1 MSHWHIAGRSLRAL
15 EAITDGLPAGKAPE
29 FDTRGPTERLRSITL
44 PASDKD
50 SQIDFCVAAGA
61 WPIAAFWSAHAFLAM
76 AGVLSGGGGGW
87 LLWLAVGLFGVLR
100 QTSNVMRINQH
111 RVLVRE
117 GLAGRAERKI
127 GLRQISSIW
136 VQQGGIGRALNIG
149 RVGMQL
155 VNGEVVWGP
164 VIAHPTRAKRAIA
177 VAVSRRT
184 ANN

>member
-1 MSHWHIAGRSLRAL
+1 
-15 EAITDGLPAGKAPE
+15 
-29 FDTRGPTERLRSITL
+29 
-44 PASDKD
+44 
-50 SQIDFCVAAGA
+50 
-61 WPIAAFWSAHAFLAM
+61 
-76 AGVLSGGGGGW
+76 
-87 LLWLAVGLFGVLR
+87 
-100 QTSNVMRINQH
+100 MRINQH

-136 VQQGGIGRALNIG
+136 VQQGGTGRALNIG